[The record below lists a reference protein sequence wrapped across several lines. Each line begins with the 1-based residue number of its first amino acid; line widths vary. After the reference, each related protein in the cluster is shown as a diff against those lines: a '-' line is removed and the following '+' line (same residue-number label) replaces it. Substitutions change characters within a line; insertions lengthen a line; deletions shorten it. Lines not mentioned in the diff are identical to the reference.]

1 MHAACAWLCGCTVGA
16 SEELLEEVYL
26 SDAEEG
32 PHHKQVE
39 DPTALADHLR
49 EHVEPEGQGGR
60 GSDAVPLTPALT
72 GEMV

>member
-1 MHAACAWLCGCTVGA
+1 MLPAASTGA

-32 PHHKQVE
+32 PPHKQQE
-39 DPTALADHLR
+39 DPAALADHLR
-49 EHVEPEGQGGR
+49 EHVEPEGQGGK
-60 GSDAVPLTPALT
+60 GPDAVPLTPAIT